1 MYKLSEVL
9 SKPIL
14 SLFNGRVEGT
24 IKTAIFDKK
33 LQKIKYLLGFNENE
47 QNDEYIIPVSSI
59 FTIGENALVVK
70 NSSCLEPLSNFEPQI
85 TFNNPINLY
94 AFTTKGNGLGNVTDV
109 FFDEKFVVEK
119 IALSNNQI
127 IDITNLASFSESAL
141 IVQDKDKKVNVSKF
155 CEQRRPRLIKSD
167 EPVTILR
174 TDNIQTIE
182 TMPQQKIAA
191 LPSKVTSSVN
201 FLVGRTIT
209 QNLYSQ
215 SKELIAKKGTPISL
229 KTIENAKRNG
239 KIKELSIFSM

>member
-14 SLFNGRVEGT
+14 SLFTGKVEGT

-33 LQKIKYLLGFNENE
+33 LQKIKYLLVFNENE
-47 QNDEYIIPVSSI
+47 QNDEYIIPTQN
-59 FTIGENALVVK
+59 FFAIGENALVIK

-85 TFNNPINLY
+85 TFNNPINLRT
-94 AFTTKGNGLGNVTDV
+94 FTTKGNLLGNVTDV

-119 IALSNNQI
+119 ILLSNNQT
-127 IDITNLASFSESAL
+127 IDITDLASFSENSI
-141 IVQDKDKKVNVSKF
+141 IVQDKDKKVNISKF
-155 CEQRRPRLIKSD
+155 CEQKRPRLIKSN

-174 TDNIQTIE
+174 TNNIQTLE
-182 TMPQQKIAA
+182 TSQPQIAA

-229 KTIENAKRNG
+229 KTIESAKRNG
-239 KIKELSIFSM
+239 KIKELSIFSI